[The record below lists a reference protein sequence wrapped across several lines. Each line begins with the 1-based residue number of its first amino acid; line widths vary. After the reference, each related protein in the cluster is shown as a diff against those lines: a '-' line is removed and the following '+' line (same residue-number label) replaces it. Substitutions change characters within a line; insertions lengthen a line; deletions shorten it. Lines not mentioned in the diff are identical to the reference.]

1 MQWAEGDLIEICNR
15 LNADGVV
22 FSANSVVLSNGELC
36 LGAGAALR
44 VKNAFPKAALVLGK
58 QIKQDGYN
66 WVQPDYYL
74 VGCMFNIEKPFYVFA
89 LQVKR
94 DFRHKGDLELTNQS
108 LAELATWCEENPEI
122 KLVMNCPLI
131 GLGGYANQIE
141 EIKATTELILNKTN
155 VIVTIL

>member
-1 MQWAEGDLIEICNR
+1 MQWVEGDLIEICNR

-44 VKNAFPKAALVLGK
+44 VRNAFPKAALVLGN

-74 VGCMFNIEKPFYVFA
+74 AGCVFDAVKPFYVFA

-94 DFRHKGDLELTNQS
+94 DFRHKGDIQLTIQS
-108 LAELATWCEENPEI
+108 LKDLAAWCEENPEV

-131 GLGGYANQIE
+131 GLGGYSSRVDE
-141 EIKATTELILNKTN
+141 VKEIVSSILKNTSI
-155 VIVTIL
+155 VVTIL